1 MYMKYHLAAL
11 PRMVHHLCG
20 ARHFQVENH
29 WSKLD
34 QENKHF
40 FHNWPIWPMRKSV
53 TGYRNQISNYKHSTF
68 LRHKVIRALPKR
80 NSRPLLWS

>member
-40 FHNWPIWPMRKSV
+40 FHN
-53 TGYRNQISNYKHSTF
+53 
-68 LRHKVIRALPKR
+68 
-80 NSRPLLWS
+80 